1 MSHLLLNDMVDD
13 GVMIERTMRIGL
25 MADPG
30 VPERVAASVATELAG
45 ELARELSNDS
55 GAKGPAVRWEVEVSR
70 TTLPITAHGEIPL
83 MEQAPRIRREQGW
96 DYVVYL
102 TDLPRAHEGQPMLC
116 QASSAAGAALVVLPA
131 LGASRLKARTR
142 KLLVALVG
150 SMQRGTEQFP
160 SAATGRALGHAA
172 VRRVSPGQGGD
183 VTYLVLPGRLH
194 RLRLLAG
201 MVRSNRPGR
210 LLPALSSCVAAAA
223 ATGAF
228 GIFYAT
234 MWNLSD
240 ALPVSRLVLA
250 SAVVI
255 AALSAWLIVRHELWT
270 RGRQDSD
277 RWRGGL
283 DNTATV
289 LTIGCGVVLMYLVL
303 WAGLFLV
310 GLVIITAEYLQSQL
324 GHPVDLLD
332 YVHLSWLAAS
342 LGTLAGALGS
352 NFDSNEAI
360 REATYSR
367 REHEWRRLADD
378 SQD

>member
-1 MSHLLLNDMVDD
+1 MVED
-13 GVMIERTMRIGL
+13 GVMTVRTMKIGL

-30 VPERVAASVATELAG
+30 VPEMVAASVAP
-45 ELARELSNDS
+45 ELARELWDES
-55 GAKGPAVRWEVEVSR
+55 GAKGPAVRWEVAVSR
-70 TTLPITAHGEIPL
+70 TTLPITEHGEIPL
-83 MEQAPRIRREQGW
+83 MEQAPRIRSEQGW

-116 QASSAAGAALVVLPA
+116 QASAAAGAALVVLPA
-131 LGASRLKARTR
+131 LGAFRLTARTR
-142 KLLVALVG
+142 QLLVALIG
-150 SMQRGTEQFP
+150 SMQRGIEAFP
-160 SAATGRALGHAA
+160 SAAAAGRALGHAR
-172 VRRVSPGQGGD
+172 VRRVSPDGGGD
-183 VTYLVLPGRLH
+183 EAYLVLPGRLH

-240 ALPVSRLVLA
+240 ALPASRLALA

-255 AALSAWLIVRHELWT
+255 AALTAWLIVRNELWT
-270 RGRQDSD
+270 QGHKDSD

-289 LTIGCGVVLMYLVL
+289 LTIGCGVVSMYLVL

-310 GLVIITAEYLQSQL
+310 GMVLITAEYLQSQL
-324 GHPVDLLD
+324 GHPVNLLD

-367 REHEWRRLADD
+367 REHERRRLAHD

>member
-1 MSHLLLNDMVDD
+1 MVHD
-13 GVMIERTMRIGL
+13 GIMTARMMRIGL

-30 VPERVAASVATELAG
+30 VPEMVASSLATG
-45 ELARELSNDS
+45 LARELSDES
-55 GAKGPAVRWEVEVSR
+55 GQKGPAGRWEVEVSR
-70 TTLPITAHGEIPL
+70 TTLPITQQGEIPL
-83 MEQAPRIRREQGW
+83 MQQAPRIRSENSW

-102 TDLPRAHEGQPMLC
+102 TDLPRTHEEQPMLC
-116 QASSAAGAALVVLPA
+116 EASSAAGAALVVLPA
-131 LGASRLKARTR
+131 LGVSRLKARTA
-142 KLLVALVG
+142 KLLVALIG
-150 SMQRGTEQFP
+150 SMHRGTEACP
-160 SAATGRALGHAA
+160 SAAAAGRALGHAV
-172 VRRVSPGQGGD
+172 VRRVPPDGDGD
-183 VTYLVLPGRLH
+183 VAHLVLPGRLN

-240 ALPVSRLVLA
+240 ALPVSRLALA

-255 AALSAWLIVRHELWT
+255 AALTAWLIVRNELWT
-270 RGRQDSD
+270 QGRKGSD
-277 RWRGGL
+277 RWRSGL
-283 DNTATV
+283 DNAATV
-289 LTIGCGVVLMYLVL
+289 LTIGIGVVSMYLVL

-310 GLVIITAEYLQSQL
+310 GLVIITADYLQSQL

-332 YVHLSWLAAS
+332 YLHLSWLAAS

-360 REATYSR
+360 REATYSL
-367 REHEWRRLADD
+367 REHERRRLADD
-378 SQD
+378 GHN